1 MANFHTFG
9 LHECLSWHTLFL
21 SVLVRHTLLH
31 KLIEVQPKTET
42 LERRKIYIK
51 LTNRYEKSVLQS
63 YCFIR
68 KDGAKDTLK
77 QIPQTIC

>member
-1 MANFHTFG
+1 MVNFHTFG